1 MKLYLFLIPILL
13 SAQQVDYNRQV
24 MNKPTLTTI
33 NGGTLPATGAITK
46 IDGSGHLTAAVSG
59 TDYAAPGSITLPYLR
74 ATTDCGLV
82 MNGSTD
88 DTTALSNCINAL
100 PSAGGTIVFP
110 AGTAI
115 IGNLTITKSYV
126 HLKGVGNSTS
136 WNNSG
141 GSTILK
147 YPAAGTLGGFVVRF
161 HGTAAANIGSGVD
174 GMHFDGISRAANGLW
189 LTNVYGF
196 KGLNW
201 SIGNVL
207 DGYALV
213 LDATGLT
220 TTPRCGDGGGSSF
233 FDNFNIFTTN
243 GASGGIIL
251 GTASY
256 DVCSLKFGKG
266 IIFWSGIPPYHGIYA
281 KFLDSSTFTDV
292 QTLELTSLTVSGVS
306 CTSNVC
312 TVTTSTPHL
321 ISGIQGVWMRGGSNT
336 LLNGSFAGTSTGT
349 YTFTIPVVIAN
360 GSYTATYV
368 NAVGV
373 ALGTSACASTALG
386 CAWDN
391 WFGAL
396 LSSTGVYEFDYPG
409 TTDSYNTI
417 SSWNWYET
425 APSGSDTYG
434 RPGKMAALDVKG
446 GMWNYTIK
454 TGMKFQSPFPVLK
467 GIDFQANSIVDYG
480 IGIDFANS
488 TPGSAGYNALRL
500 ANNVSIA
507 GMNYGAGATL
517 IMMTPDTDSNIALG
531 NTSNASTTKLVAKN
545 HLQLAALT
553 APTCNAAN
561 RGTFNYVANGA
572 GFKDILYICVKN
584 ASDSYIWFNIY

>member
-1 MKLYLFLIPILL
+1 MKKLLIFLALVLP
-13 SAQQVDYNRQV
+13 AQQVDYNTQIK
-24 MNKPTLTTI
+24 NKPTLTTI
-33 NGGTLPATGAITK
+33 NGGSLPSTGSITK
-46 IDGSGHLTAAVSG
+46 INGSGQLAAAVAG
-59 TDYAAPGSITLPYLR
+59 TDYATPGSFSVPFLR

-100 PSAGGTIVFP
+100 PASGGTILFP

-126 HLKGVGNSTS
+126 QLKGVGNSTG
-136 WNNSG
+136 WNNTG

-147 YPAAGTLGGFVVRF
+147 YPAAGTIGGFVLRF
-161 HGTAAANIGSGVD
+161 LGSAAANIGGGIDGFHIDGV
-174 GMHFDGISRAANGLW
+174 GRAANGLW
-189 LTNVYGF
+189 LTNLYMF
-196 KGLNW
+196 KGVNW
-201 SIGNVL
+201 SVMNVL
-207 DGYALV
+207 DGYAVV

-243 GASGGIIL
+243 GAAGGIIL

-256 DVCSLKFGKG
+256 DVCSFKIGKG
-266 IIFWSGIPPYHGIYA
+266 IIFWGGVPPYHGIYG
-281 KFLDSSTFTDV
+281 KFLDSTTFNDV
-292 QTLELTSLTVSGVS
+292 QTLELSSLSVSGVS

-312 TVTTSTPHL
+312 TVTTTTPHL
-321 ISGIQGVWMRGGSNT
+321 ISGTQGVWIRGGSNT
-336 LLNGSFAGTSTGT
+336 ALNGSFPGTSTGT
-349 YTFTIPVVIAN
+349 YTFTIPVTIAN

-368 NAVGV
+368 NSTGV
-373 ALGTSACASTALG
+373 ELGTSACFGSGLG

-396 LSSTGVYEFDYPG
+396 LSSTGVYEFDNQG
-409 TTDSYNTI
+409 STDSFNTI

-425 APSGSDTYG
+425 APGGSDTYG
-434 RPGKMAALDVKG
+434 RPGKMGATDVKG
-446 GMWNYTIK
+446 GLWNYTIK
-454 TGMKFQSPFPVLK
+454 TGMQFKPPAPVLK
-467 GIDFQANSIVDYG
+467 GLDFQANSIQDYG
-480 IGIDFANS
+480 IGIDFSNAV
-488 TPGSAGYNALRL
+488 PISAGYNAIRM
-500 ANNVSIA
+500 ANNTAIA
-507 GMNYGAGATL
+507 AMNSGASATL
-517 IMMTPDTDSNIALG
+517 VMLGADTSSNIALG

-545 HLQLAALT
+545 HLQLAALA

-572 GFKDILYICVKN
+572 GFKDILYICVKD
-584 ASDSYIWFNIY
+584 ATDAYIWFNIY